1 MESSK
6 VKRQVTTTET
16 ERFTLD
22 TDEIEEIL
30 HSHFSKKGWDV
41 DFDWNVGQWVSL
53 DVKRSKSKTTVINPL
68 P

>member
-1 MESSK
+1 MGNSK
-6 VKRQVTTTET
+6 IKREITTTEV

-22 TDEIEEIL
+22 TDEIEDIL
-30 HSHFSKKGWDV
+30 HAHFSEKGWEI

-53 DVKRSKSKTTVINPL
+53 DVKRTKESTTVINPL